1 MTAGCN
7 LDAPFGSA
15 EMGRFLLG
23 VLVIRQTFREFCV
36 GQGKAALLSQ
46 WDAERNAPLTP
57 DDVTFGSHKKIWWIC
72 KSGHSWQAMVYTRSE
87 GTGCPVCAG
96 RTKRKIK

>member
-1 MTAGCN
+1 
-7 LDAPFGSA
+7 
-15 EMGRFLLG
+15 MGRFLLG

-72 KSGHSWQAMVYTRSE
+72 KSGHSWQGGGLHQKQRHGVSLLRRTANAARHGLARRSL
-87 GTGCPVCAG
+87 PAA
-96 RTKRKIK
+96 RL